1 MKPTASADT
10 FTLHPLPPPP
20 ANPVPHGFVPGRA
33 AREEI
38 LHRAYALWEREGH
51 PTDRKLA
58 NWLEAEAEVF
68 GSPQTGRDE
77 LTGALQGPH

>member
-1 MKPTASADT
+1 MNPTATPTPSAG
-10 FTLHPLPPPP
+10 FPPVRASTSPQT
-20 ANPVPHGFVPGRA
+20 FVPGRA

-58 NWLEAEAEVF
+58 HWLQAEAEVLPR
-68 GSPQTGRDE
+68 S
-77 LTGALQGPH
+77 